1 MLLVL
6 VTQQIALHRAVTSYQ
21 TLTAIHDITSSWS
34 GLGAAIVSCWRQL
47 AIPASVPGTGAVTVY
62 LACIAIIHIL
72 FPTTIKLQ
80 LAGQTASAA
89 GTMAYPNFTLVGD
102 DLQYNWMTPN
112 TLLPLLADLH
122 PSQTPGL
129 YNSTLYT
136 VLDNWDGIGDVSV
149 PAVSFNVSCGYLPNA
164 RTGGVVNDFL
174 PQTDDDPRPPPV
186 NYTVVE
192 ATYASQDTQYNFSYY
207 SHPLGK

>member
-1 MLLVL
+1 
-6 VTQQIALHRAVTSYQ
+6 
-21 TLTAIHDITSSWS
+21 
-34 GLGAAIVSCWRQL
+34 
-47 AIPASVPGTGAVTVY
+47 VTVY
-62 LACIAIIHIL
+62 LACIAIIHII

-80 LAGQTASAA
+80 LAEQTASAA

-102 DLQYNWMTPN
+102 DFQYNWMTPN

-174 PQTDDDPRPPPV
+174 SETDDELGPPPV